1 MARSG
6 IEDPIGQRCRRL
18 ADATQAKTRFRARMT
33 DSNVA
38 VVVLAAGRGT
48 RMESDIP
55 KALHAVA
62 GQPMLSHVL
71 RAVAGVEP
79 RRTIVVVG
87 QGMEAVARLAAGA
100 ATVVQERRL
109 GTADAASRARPEL
122 DGFEGDVLVLFAD
135 SPLITPATM
144 RRLVDARRNAA
155 DPAVVVLGFR
165 PGDAAS
171 YGRLVTD
178 GAGAL
183 EAIVELR
190 DADDAQRRIGLCNG
204 GVMVVDGAVLFEY
217 LSEVGNDNAKG
228 EYYLTDLVAIARAHG
243 RECAVVECPEEEAH
257 GVNSRADLAAV
268 EAILQRRLRAAA
280 MTAGVTMVDPAT
292 VYLSADTT
300 FGRDVV
306 VEPHVFFGP
315 GVAVGDGVRIGA
327 FSHIEGAAVA
337 AGASIGPYARLRP
350 GAEIGES
357 ARIGNFVEV
366 KAATVETGAKVN
378 HLAYIGDARVG
389 EGANVGA
396 GTITCNYD
404 GVAKHRTDIGAG
416 AFIGSNSALVAPVKI
431 GDGAVVGAGSAVSRD
446 VPAGALALARAEQSE
461 KPGWAARFLGRVEG
475 RSPEVKAA
483 KRSREG

>member
-1 MARSG
+1 
-6 IEDPIGQRCRRL
+6 
-18 ADATQAKTRFRARMT
+18 MT

-38 VVVLAAGRGT
+38 VVVLAAGRGA

-71 RAVAGVEP
+71 RAASGIEP
-79 RRTIVVVG
+79 RRTVVVVG
-87 QGMEAVARLAAGA
+87 RGMEAVARLADGA
-100 ATVVQERRL
+100 ATVIQERRL
-109 GTADAASRARPEL
+109 GTAHAVLQARPEL
-122 DGFEGDVLVLFAD
+122 GGFESDVLVLFAD
-135 SPLITPATM
+135 GPLITSATM
-144 RRLVDARRNAA
+144 RRLVDTRRNAA

-165 PGDAAS
+165 PGDAAA
-171 YGRLVTD
+171 YGRLVMNR
-178 GAGAL
+178 AGAL
-183 EAIVELR
+183 EAIVEFH
-190 DADDAQRRIGLCNG
+190 DADDAQRKIGLCNG
-204 GVMVVDGAVLFEY
+204 GAMAVDGAVLFEY
-217 LSEVGNDNAKG
+217 LSEIGNDNAKG
-228 EYYLTDLVAIARAHG
+228 EYYLTDLVAVARAHG
-243 RECAVVECPEEEAH
+243 RECAVVECPEEETH

-268 EAILQRRLRAAA
+268 EAVLQRRLRAAA
-280 MTAGVTMVDPAT
+280 MAAGVTMVDPGT
-292 VYLSADTT
+292 VYLSVDTT
-300 FGRDVV
+300 FGRDIV

-315 GVAVGDGVRIGA
+315 GVTVGDRVRIRA

-350 GAEIGES
+350 GADIGES

-378 HLAYIGDARVG
+378 HLAYVGDARVG

-431 GDGAVVGAGSAVSRD
+431 GDGAIVGAGSAVSRD

-461 KPGWAARFLGRVEG
+461 KPGWAARFFDRAEGRVAV
-475 RSPEVKAA
+475 VKAA
-483 KRSREG
+483 KRSREA

>member
-1 MARSG
+1 
-6 IEDPIGQRCRRL
+6 
-18 ADATQAKTRFRARMT
+18 MT

-38 VVVLAAGRGT
+38 VVVLAAGKGA
-48 RMESDIP
+48 RMESDVP

-71 RAVAGVEP
+71 RAAAGIEP
-79 RRTIVVVG
+79 RRTVVVAG
-87 QGMEAVARLAAGA
+87 HGMEAVVRLADGA

-109 GTADAASRARPEL
+109 GTADAVLRTRPEL
-122 DGFEGDVLVLFAD
+122 GGFAGDVLVLFAD

-165 PGDAAS
+165 PEDAAA
-171 YGRLVTD
+171 YGRLVTN

-183 EAIVELR
+183 EAIVEFR
-190 DADDAQRRIGLCNG
+190 DADDAQRKIGLCNG
-204 GVMVVDGAVLFEY
+204 GVMAIDGAVLFEY
-217 LSEVGNDNAKG
+217 LSEVGNDNATG
-228 EYYLTDLVAIARAHG
+228 EYYLTDLVAVARGRG
-243 RECAVVECPEEEAH
+243 RECAVVECPEEEAR

-280 MTAGVTMVDPAT
+280 MAAGVTMVDPGA
-292 VYLSADTT
+292 VHLSADTT

-315 GVAVGDGVRIGA
+315 GVAIGDGVRIRA
-327 FSHIEGAAVA
+327 FSHIEGASVA
-337 AGASIGPYARLRP
+337 AGASIGPHARLRP
-350 GAEIGES
+350 GADIGES

-366 KAATVETGAKVN
+366 KAATVETGARVN
-378 HLAYIGDARVG
+378 HLAYVGDARVG

-396 GTITCNYD
+396 GAITCNYD

-431 GDGAVVGAGSAVSRD
+431 GDGAIVGAGSAVSRD

-461 KPGWAARFLGRVEG
+461 KPGWAARFFGRAGG
-475 RSPEVKAA
+475 RSPAAKAA
-483 KRSREG
+483 KRSRGA